1 MTASPSSSDIR
12 RSSFVTRHS
21 LAVWLRALRI
31 PFFVGTLAP
40 VGVGAAYAHFA
51 GAPFNW
57 LRFALTFVGVM
68 FTNAGLNLAND
79 YFDHKSG
86 DDDMTIATPVSGG
99 SKVIQEDLL
108 APREVITA
116 ALVFL
121 VLAAAIGTYLS
132 SVVGGWLILALG
144 GVGMLFAVGYSA
156 PPLRLGHRRGLG
168 ELACLLG
175 CGPVIGLGAYYV
187 QAGRISVAAALATL
201 PVGMLMALILLL
213 NEFHDRKAD
222 GSVGKNTLLVV
233 LGTRASAWLNAIV
246 LTLTFALTCG
256 LIGFRV
262 LSAAA
267 LLTLTGL
274 PIAAFVAL
282 RVLRYHADGPRLLA
296 AIFAMIAL
304 HILYSVT
311 LIVILATT

>member
-1 MTASPSSSDIR
+1 MSLGHSERSEESPLSAP
-12 RSSFVTRHS
+12 RSSAT
-21 LAVWLRALRI
+21 VWLRALRV

-57 LRFALTFVGVM
+57 PRFVLTFVGVM

-86 DDDMTIATPVSGG
+86 DDDLTVATPVSGG
-99 SKVIQEDLL
+99 SKVIQEGLL
-108 APREVITA
+108 APRQVIA
-116 ALVFL
+116 AAVVFL
-121 VLAAAIGTYLS
+121 LLAAAIGVYLNFL
-132 SVVGGWLILALG
+132 VGGWLILGLG
-144 GVGMLFAVGYSA
+144 VVGMLFAVGYSA

-187 QAGRISVAAALATL
+187 QTGHVSVAAALATL

-213 NEFHDRKAD
+213 NEFHDRAAD
-222 GSVGKNTLLVV
+222 GRVGKNTLLVV
-233 LGTRASAWLNAIV
+233 LGTRTSAWLNAIV
-246 LTLTFALTCG
+246 LALTFALTCG
-256 LIGFRV
+256 LIRFHV
-262 LSAAA
+262 VPVAA
-267 LLTLTGL
+267 LLALAGL

-282 RVLRYHADGPRLLA
+282 RVLRYHADGQRLLA
-296 AIFAMIAL
+296 ANFAMITL

-311 LIVILATT
+311 LIVILATA